1 MVKISSL
8 VIVGITILGLYFIG
22 MSRIADQLTSS
33 RQRKHLARFVLGL
46 VVTMVTFIPSPDLFG
61 PDYRFTVNMA
71 QMLLAFDLG
80 PLLLFSGIPELMLDP
95 LRAKKGLTRALS
107 NPFGVGIVS
116 TFILLV
122 WFAPAPFEAASQNLT
137 LWIIKQILFLIAG
150 LLLWLP
156 VASPVTDWK
165 PTYPIQL
172 LYLFIMRLPMT
183 VLGIMFTF
191 ADSLIYTARSFSLE
205 ICAPS
210 SISDQQMGGLVI
222 WTVGGLVMFA
232 VVAFVFF
239 RWFNVAEN
247 AEVQ

>member
-1 MVKISSL
+1 MVTVSSL
-8 VIVGITILGLYFIG
+8 VIIGVAILGLYFIG
-22 MSRIADQLTSS
+22 MSQVADALSFSS
-33 RQRKHLARFVLGL
+33 QRKHLARFVLGL
-46 VVTMVTFIPSPDLFG
+46 VVTMVIFIPSPDLFG

-71 QMLLAFDLG
+71 QMLLAVDLG
-80 PLLLFSGIPELMLDP
+80 PLLLFSGIPAVMLEP
-95 LRAKKGLTRALS
+95 LVQKKGLTRFLS
-107 NPFGVGIVS
+107 KPYWVGIAS
-116 TFILLV
+116 SLMLLI
-122 WFAPAPFEAASQNLT
+122 WFAPTPFEAASQNLT
-137 LWIIKQILFLIAG
+137 LWIVKQILFLLSG

-156 VASPVTDWK
+156 VASPVADWK

-191 ADSLIYTARSFSLE
+191 ADRLIYTARSFSLE

-222 WTVGGLVMFA
+222 WTFGGLVMFA

-239 RWFNVAEN
+239 RWFNMAEK
-247 AEVQ
+247 AEIQ